1 MTLFL
6 FTSVRFAAI
15 KKIDQSLPRRLYY
28 LNDLRFIMKSF
39 LGRNQEYDR
48 ALEIVEN
55 EEYLE
60 DLNFDEI
67 KRYDIE
73 EKRIGNRKTNLRKRR
88 ELGVK
93 NAGKIGDNKQNKK
106 VHSKR
111 RKIQAKT
118 KDRFM
123 LDN

>member
-1 MTLFL
+1 M
-6 FTSVRFAAI
+6 I
-15 KKIDQSLPRRLYY
+15 I
-28 LNDLRFIMKSF
+28 I
-39 LGRNQEYDR
+39 GRQFPYER
-48 ALEIVEN
+48 ALEIVQDEQ
-55 EEYLE
+55 YL
-60 DLNFDEI
+60 DDVDFDEI
-67 KRYDIE
+67 RRSDILKKTGELNPNDEVKRYDIQ
-73 EKRIGNRKTNLRKRR
+73 EKRIGNRKINLRKRR

-118 KDRFM
+118 KDRFR

>member
-1 MTLFL
+1 MTFW
-6 FTSVRFAAI
+6 FNS
-15 KKIDQSLPRRLYY
+15 KKNSI
-28 LNDLRFIMKSF
+28 I
-39 LGRNQEYDR
+39 GRNEVYDR

-55 EEYLE
+55 EEYLQ

-67 KRYDIE
+67 KRYDIQ
-73 EKRIGNRKTNLRKRR
+73 KRIGNRKINLRKRR

-93 NAGKIGDNKQNKK
+93 NAGKIGENKQNKR

-118 KDRFM
+118 KDRFR

>member
-1 MTLFL
+1 ML
-6 FTSVRFAAI
+6 FTGITQLPAKSINTFLSLCLLPSACFAAI
-15 KKIDQSLPRRLYY
+15 KNI
-28 LNDLRFIMKSF
+28 KSI
-39 LGRNQEYDR
+39 LGRNLEYDQ

-55 EEYLE
+55 EEYLQ

-67 KRYDIE
+67 KRYDIQ
-73 EKRIGNRKTNLRKRR
+73 KRIGNRKINLRKRR

-93 NAGKIGDNKQNKK
+93 NAGKIGDNKQNKR
-106 VHSKR
+106 VSSKR

-118 KDRFM
+118 KDRFR

>member
-1 MTLFL
+1 M
-6 FTSVRFAAI
+6 
-15 KKIDQSLPRRLYY
+15 
-28 LNDLRFIMKSF
+28 

-55 EEYLE
+55 EEYLQ

-67 KRYDIE
+67 KRYDVQ
-73 EKRIGNRKTNLRKRR
+73 KRIVNRKKNLRKRR
-88 ELGVK
+88 ELGVE
-93 NAGKIGDNKQNKK
+93 NAGKIGENKQNKR

-118 KDRFM
+118 KDRFR